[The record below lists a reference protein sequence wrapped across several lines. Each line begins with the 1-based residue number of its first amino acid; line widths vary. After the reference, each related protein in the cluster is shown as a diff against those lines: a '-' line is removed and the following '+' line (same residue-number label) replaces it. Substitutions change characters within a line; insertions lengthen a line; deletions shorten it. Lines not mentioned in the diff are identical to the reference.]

1 MYFRNKFYSMEK
13 DSELNEALEHIR
25 KRPGMYAG
33 SIGNG
38 ECEVDALYS
47 FIKEVINNSVDEF
60 YAGYGDIIIVNVTDK
75 TVSVRD
81 FGRGIPL
88 KDIES
93 AVLNPEYKGETSYEK
108 MTVGFYSGYGI
119 KIVNALSSYFHI
131 ASFRNGKCSY
141 ATFSSGKKMKE
152 GLISSE
158 EHNGTFI
165 QFIPDEKI
173 FSGYAY
179 RTQIIES
186 IIEEYTYLHQGI
198 RIVFNNT
205 EYKSEKGLLGLFL
218 KKYGSE
224 SFLYPPIYFKDDSI
238 EIVFTHSELND
249 ERILSC
255 VNGHITR
262 NGGIHAYAFK
272 SAIESTFIDY
282 FAECHEKSFKAVDI
296 HKGLTGAISL
306 WGKNPIFSDSF
317 SISKLNYMLMDEE
330 DNSTAI
336 IPFVNKVIKKHL
348 TQYLKD
354 NPYVA
359 YRIQKWIQNII

>member
-1 MYFRNKFYSMEK
+1 MYFWNKFYSMEK
-13 DSELNEALEHIR
+13 GTKLNEVLEHIR

-33 SIGNG
+33 PIGNG
-38 ECEVDALYS
+38 KYEGDALYS
-47 FIKEVINNSVDEF
+47 FIKEAINNSVDEF
-60 YAGYGDIIIVNVTDK
+60 YAGYGDKIIVNITDK

-108 MTVGFYSGYGI
+108 KTVGFYSGYGI

-131 ASFRNGKCSY
+131 ASFRNGICSY
-141 ATFSSGKKMKE
+141 ATFSSGKKIKE

-165 QFIPDEKI
+165 QFVPDEKI

-186 IIEEYTYLHQGI
+186 IIEEYAHLHQGI

-224 SFLYPPIYFKDDSI
+224 SFLYPPIYFNDDSI
-238 EIVFTHSELND
+238 EIVFTHSELDD

-272 SAIESTFIDY
+272 SAIESFLY
-282 FAECHEKSFKAVDI
+282 EYYRKSFKATDT

-306 WGKNPIFSDSF
+306 WGKKPVFSNNF
-317 SISKLNYMLMDEE
+317 GISKLNHMLLDEE
-330 DNSTAI
+330 DNSTEI

-348 TQYLKD
+348 TQYLND
-354 NPYVA
+354 NPDVA
-359 YRIQKWIQNII
+359 YMIQKRIQNTIYNT